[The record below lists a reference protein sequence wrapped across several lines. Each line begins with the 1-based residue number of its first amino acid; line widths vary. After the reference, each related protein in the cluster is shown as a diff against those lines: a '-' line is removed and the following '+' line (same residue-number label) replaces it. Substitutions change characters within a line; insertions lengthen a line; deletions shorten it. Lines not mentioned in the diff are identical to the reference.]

1 MTFENCLK
9 EFKYVRTLEE
19 DPLTK
24 KVVLLGQ
31 INARD
36 AILTLE
42 KSGFGDVSKPED
54 YLVQVN
60 EIASN
65 DVYHW
70 GKTVVK
76 QDLAVNPGCKYNLIY
91 PATETHIQKYERA
104 MFYMIKETAEAYEQ
118 VVKPYIE
125 TMKGDRLQWVKN
137 ILFHGAEADRVLFK
151 NDDYIILPDMK
162 WDGRDVNTLYCCCI
176 VYDDTLSSIRDL
188 NEGHIPFLKRIQDS
202 ILIELP
208 RIFAK
213 SGLRKDNLRLFF
225 HYQPSYYH
233 LHIHVVN
240 SNFFG
245 LANSMLVGKAV
256 LLDDVIDN
264 LKFLGARGYKQKVIN
279 YQLKETHALW
289 QLGLKEY
296 AQ

>member
-1 MTFENCLK
+1 MAFEHK
-9 EFKYVRTLEE
+9 IQGFKYVRKLED

-31 INARD
+31 IDNQD

-42 KSGFGDVSKPED
+42 KTGFGDVSKPED
-54 YLVQVN
+54 YLVQVR

-70 GKTVVK
+70 GQTVVK
-76 QDLAVNPGCKYNLIY
+76 QDLELSPGCKYNLIY
-91 PATETHIQKYERA
+91 PATETHIQKYEKS
-104 MFYMIKETAEAYEQ
+104 MFYMIRETPEAYEKIVQ
-118 VVKPYIE
+118 PYIE

-137 ILFHGAEADRVLFK
+137 ILYNGAEADRVLFK

-162 WDGRDVNTLYCCCI
+162 WDGKDVNTLYCCCI
-176 VYDDTLSSIRDL
+176 VYDNTLGSIRDL
-188 NEGHIPFLKRIQDS
+188 DERHIAVLERIQNS
-202 ILIELP
+202 ILKELP
-208 RIFAK
+208 RIYAD
-213 SGLRKDNLRLFF
+213 SGLRRDNLRLFF

-245 LANSMLVGKAV
+245 LANSMLIGKAV
-256 LLDDVIDN
+256 LLDEVIDN
-264 LKFLGARGYKQKVIN
+264 LQFLGAKGYKQKVIN

-289 QLGLKEY
+289 ELGLKDY